1 MDLISQIE
9 MVPFSLDITRLDL
22 DILSPRPMKEN
33 FYATKPTLIFI
44 KRKTIEGEGTSKPLG

>member
-1 MDLISQIE
+1 